1 MIKKTTHSEASSND
15 YTSDEIDKAFIA
27 LYPDIKKIAHAQVN
41 RLKPGQ
47 TITATVL
54 VNECYLKLQNKIKLK
69 VRDEKHLFCLI
80 AKCMK
85 HYLIDEIRGKSR
97 SKRNAA
103 LQTSLVTQLVGEQ
116 NINIKLIEV
125 IHAIEQLEI
134 IDGDLAELVNLH
146 CFGGFTF
153 EELSQTLNLSKR
165 HLIRKWQMAKTIII
179 TLLDE
184 PNEQK
189 DKQ

>member
-1 MIKKTTHSEASSND
+1 MNKNPQHND
-15 YTSDEIDKAFIA
+15 LDKNLKTSDFMDKAFVE

-54 VNECYLKLQNKIKLK
+54 VNECYLKLQDKIKLQ
-69 VRDEKHLFCLI
+69 VRNEKHFFCLI

-85 HYLIDEIRGKSR
+85 HYLIDEIRGKNR
-97 SKRNAA
+97 NKRNAA
-103 LQTSLVTQLVGEQ
+103 LQTSLITQLIGEQ
-116 NINIKLIEV
+116 NINIKLIE
-125 IHAIEQLEI
+125 IIRAIEKLET
-134 IDGDLAELVNLH
+134 IDNDLAELVNLH

-153 EELSQTLNLSKR
+153 DEISQATNQSKR
-165 HLIRKWQMAKTIII
+165 QLIRKWKIAKTIII

-184 PNEQK
+184 NYE
-189 DKQ
+189 D